1 MSKKFLSIA
10 LSVMTIGAFMGPVA
24 YGQSTASLQDQI
36 NSLLATIATLQA
48 QLAGQTGGTG
58 ATACT
63 FTKDLTLG
71 ATGTDVQ
78 CLQQYLNGT
87 GYTVATSG
95 AGSPGNETTYFGT
108 RTKAAVS
115 AWQAAN

>member
-48 QLAGQTGGTG
+48 QLLAGQTGGTG

-63 FTKDLTLG
+63 FTKDLTLC

-95 AGSPGNETTYFGT
+95 AGSPGNETTYFGS
-108 RTKAAVS
+108 RTQAAVS
-115 AWQAAN
+115 KW